1 MGGQKVELKV
11 TTYRAELLNLLI
23 YHTVSA
29 DFSNLQKGLF
39 NLTLLMKPILLYCLF
54 LFLFPAGINA
64 QTVISMKIDGS
75 INPSSADFIHN
86 GIERAARE
94 KAECIIIHLN
104 TPGGLLKSTRVIVSD
119 ILASPVP
126 VVVYVSPDGAHAGS
140 AGVFVTL
147 AAHIAAMAPGTNI
160 GAAHP
165 VALQNQMDSTMNE
178 KATNDAAAFI
188 RTIAEKRHRNVEW
201 AENAVRKSFSYSET
215 EALEDS
221 AIDIIAKNET
231 ELLALI
237 HGKTVELSSGKK
249 TLNTAA
255 ATVKEQ
261 KMSVWE
267 RILDII
273 SDPNIAYILFL
284 LGMYGLIFELY
295 NPGSILPGIVGVI
308 ALILALYSMHTLP
321 INYAGLALIIFAII
335 LFLLEIKIVSHGLL
349 AIGGV
354 ISLFLGSMMLIK
366 SNSSLEMVKIS
377 WGVMIGATIVSALFF
392 LFIVGFGIRAQR
404 RKVVTGIEGLVGDTG
419 EVMQALSPTGTIKV
433 QGEIWNAE
441 SLSGPIEKGEKVRI
455 KEMRS
460 LKLFVERINNI

>member
-1 MGGQKVELKV
+1 
-11 TTYRAELLNLLI
+11 
-23 YHTVSA
+23 
-29 DFSNLQKGLF
+29 
-39 NLTLLMKPILLYCLF
+39 MKPILSYCLF
-54 LFLFPAGINA
+54 LVLFPTVISA

-86 GIERAARE
+86 GIERATRE

-231 ELLALI
+231 ELLTLI
-237 HGKTVELSSGKK
+237 NGRTVELSSGKK
-249 TLNTAA
+249 TLNTASA
-255 ATVKEQ
+255 VVKEQ

-267 RILDII
+267 KILDII

-295 NPGSILPGIVGVI
+295 NPGSMLPGIVGVI

-354 ISLFLGSMMLIK
+354 
-366 SNSSLEMVKIS
+366 
-377 WGVMIGATIVSALFF
+377 
-392 LFIVGFGIRAQR
+392 
-404 RKVVTGIEGLVGDTG
+404 
-419 EVMQALSPTGTIKV
+419 
-433 QGEIWNAE
+433 
-441 SLSGPIEKGEKVRI
+441 
-455 KEMRS
+455 
-460 LKLFVERINNI
+460 